1 MLFSISWRNIWRNK
15 VRSLVII
22 TSIALGIF
30 AGVAATA
37 FMKGLAEQ
45 RIQKVIKTE
54 LSYIQVHKE
63 GFRKNSE
70 FSGYMPDAANLVSE
84 IRKIPHVTGSSERV
98 IIQAMAAT
106 AETATGVLVYG
117 VDTENEVNVT
127 NINEKVFDG
136 AYFEGVKKNPLVIGK
151 KLAEKLNAKVR
162 SKIVITLQD
171 TANNVVSGLFR
182 VSGIYTTNNNMYDE
196 SHVFVRVDD
205 IMELTEL
212 PAGAAHEIAI
222 NIDDNKN
229 LELVEGEVV
238 KVSKGNEVMNWKT
251 LSPEMNYLTEAMDL
265 YMYIFIIIILLA
277 LLFGIINTMLMVV
290 MERTKEIGMLMA
302 IGMNKMRI
310 FSMILLESTLL
321 TLTGGVVGIIIGTAF
336 SNWKSRD
343 PIDLSRWAQGY
354 EQLGYDAYVY
364 MNLEPMMLVNITV
377 MVIFTGIIA
386 ALYPAYKALKND
398 PADALRIE

>member
-22 TSIALGIF
+22 FSIALGIF
-30 AGVAATA
+30 AGVSATA

-54 LSYIQVHKE
+54 LSYIQIHKE
-63 GFRKNSE
+63 GFRQDSDFN
-70 FSGYMPDAANLVSE
+70 GYMPDASELVKK
-84 IRKIPHVTGSSERV
+84 IRKVENVTGASSR
-98 IIQAMAAT
+98 IIVQAMAAT
-106 AETATGVLVYG
+106 AETAAGVLVSG
-117 VDTENEVNVT
+117 IDLEHESNVT
-127 NINEKVFDG
+127 NISEKV
-136 AYFEGVKKNPLVIGK
+136 YEGEYLTGMKRNPVVIGK
-151 KLAEKLNAKVR
+151 KLAEKLNAKLR

-196 SHVFVRVDD
+196 SHVFVRSED
-205 IMELTEL
+205 IRKLAEL

-222 NIDDNKN
+222 NINDNEN
-229 LELVEGEVV
+229 LIPVEEAVKKIAANHEVLD
-238 KVSKGNEVMNWKT
+238 WKT

-302 IGMNKMRI
+302 IGMNKMKI
-310 FSMILLESTLL
+310 FSMIVLESTLL
-321 TLTGGVVGIIIGTAF
+321 SLTGGVVGIIIGSLF
-336 SNWKSRD
+336 SKWRSVE
-343 PIDLSRWAQGY
+343 PIDLSMWAQGY

-364 MNLEPMMLVNITV
+364 MSLEPMMLVNITI
-377 MVIFTGIIA
+377 MVIFTGVIA